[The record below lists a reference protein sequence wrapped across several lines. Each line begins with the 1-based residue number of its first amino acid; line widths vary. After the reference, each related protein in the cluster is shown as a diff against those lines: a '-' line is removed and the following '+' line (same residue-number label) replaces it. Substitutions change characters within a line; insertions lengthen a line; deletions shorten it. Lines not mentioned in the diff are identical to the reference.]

1 MKTLRIIDANL
12 NRLREGIR
20 VIEDISRYALD
31 DKILTLQLKHIRHLT
46 QTQNSSLLNNLL
58 SNRNIKCDIAKDSI
72 QSEIKREN
80 LKGIVIANFK
90 RTQESARVLEEIL
103 KLDEV
108 ANILQ
113 FKNNAICIQNI
124 ESKNEIK
131 NFDIATPSSR
141 FKYIRY
147 ELYDIE
153 ISYFIALEKSN
164 IL

>member
-31 DKILTLQLKHIRHLT
+31 DKILTLRLKYIRHLT

-58 SNRNIKCDIAKDSI
+58 LNRNIKCDIAKDSI

-90 RTQESARVLEEIL
+90 RTQESARVVEEIL

-131 NFDIATPSSR
+131 NFDIATPYSR